1 MRLDPTGIIRLLR
14 ETDTRPYQV
23 AKQILLAQVKL
34 EAAKMLHPLLDLS
47 GKATR
52 PEACDLCDEIL
63 EPEVCDLCGN
73 PPGPG
78 HEGCNRAIEAG
89 LD

>member
-1 MRLDPTGIIRLLR
+1 MKFDPISIIKVLR
-14 ETDTRPYQV
+14 ETEKPLPRQDARE
-23 AKQILLAQVKL
+23 ILSAQVGR
-34 EAAKMLHPLLDLS
+34 EVDS
-47 GKATR
+47 IFYD
-52 PEACDLCDEIL
+52 CSEIL

>member
-14 ETDTRPYQV
+14 STGTRRPRQAADV
-23 AKQILLAQVKL
+23 ILSAQVDQEVGLIITARTKIRDFS
-34 EAAKMLHPLLDLS
+34 AKDP
-47 GKATR
+47 
-52 PEACDLCDEIL
+52 
-63 EPEVCDLCGN
+63 EPEVCDLCGK

-78 HEGCNRAIEAG
+78 HEGCNRAITAG